1 MLKRI
6 LLVATLALSFAASFS
21 AAVGQASPENSVRDY
36 CDEVPPPCDR

>member
-6 LLVATLALSFAASFS
+6 LLAATLALSFAASFGAS
-21 AAVGQASPENSVRDY
+21 IGQANPESSVRDY